1 MTTTDDTESTF
12 RGTPFLGV
20 YAATKAALERISEVQ
35 YMEARPFNVHVMHVS
50 AGMVQSNM
58 NATAQSQIILASGS
72 MYTGWL
78 EAMFNLMRGEGIPTD
93 DFAQR
98 VVAAVLERKD
108 RHLILGKMSTVAWI
122 CQYLPRTWLLQRMW
136 DAVAG
141 VPKPK
146 SE

>member
-1 MTTTDDTESTF
+1 MF

-20 YAATKAALERISEVQ
+20 YSATKAAIERISEVQ
-35 YMEARPFNVHVMHVS
+35 YMEARPFNVHVVQVS

-58 NATAQSQIILASGS
+58 NATAQSQITLAPDSVYSGWS
-72 MYTGWL
+72 ETMP
-78 EAMFNLMRGEGIPTD
+78 NLMKGEGNPTD
-93 DFAQR
+93 EFAQR
-98 VVAAVLERKD
+98 VVASVLESKD

-122 CQYLPRTWLLQRMW
+122 CQYLPRTWLLKKMW

-141 VPKPK
+141 NPKPK